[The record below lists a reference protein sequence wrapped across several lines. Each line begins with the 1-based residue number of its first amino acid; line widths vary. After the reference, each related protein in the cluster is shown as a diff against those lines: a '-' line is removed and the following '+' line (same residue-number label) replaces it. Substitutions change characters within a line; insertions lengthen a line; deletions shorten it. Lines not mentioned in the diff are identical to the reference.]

1 MSPKPMR
8 RPNPMRVLMVVCALA
23 LGACASQAPTPPAA
37 APSATS
43 ATPQQMVALIRDAGG
58 DGDGELAVQ
67 PLRDPMVDD
76 LRERAVAL
84 EAGGD
89 LDAAVA
95 ALDQALEIVDG
106 DPALLQ
112 ERAELAVLQSDFE
125 RAGTL
130 AERGFSLGSQV
141 GPLCRRHWITL
152 EQVRLVA
159 GDVDGATSART
170 QADGCR
176 VAGPER
182 Y

>member
-1 MSPKPMR
+1 MMPM
-8 RPNPMRVLMVVCALA
+8 PTRVLALA
-23 LGACASQAPTPPAA
+23 CVLALAACASPGTAPTSTVQPA
-37 APSATS
+37 TT
-43 ATPQQMVALIRDAGG
+43 ATPQEMVVLIRGAAG
-58 DGDGELAVQ
+58 DGEGELAVQ

-76 LRERAVAL
+76 LRERAAAL
-84 EAGGD
+84 EAQGD
-89 LDAAVA
+89 LDGAVA

-112 ERAELAVLQSDFE
+112 ERAELAILQSDFE
-125 RAGTL
+125 QAGAL
-130 AERGFSLGSQV
+130 AERGFALGSQL

-152 EQVRLVA
+152 EQVRLMA

>member
-1 MSPKPMR
+1 M
-8 RPNPMRVLMVVCALA
+8 NPMPLRVLACACVLVLA
-23 LGACASQAPTPPAA
+23 ACASQTPAPSSA
-37 APSATS
+37 APPATS
-43 ATPQQMVALIRDAGG
+43 ATPQEMVALIRGAAG

-76 LRERAVAL
+76 LRERANAL
-84 EAGGD
+84 EAQGD
-89 LDAAVA
+89 LDGAVA

-112 ERAELAVLQSDFE
+112 ERAELAILQADFE

-130 AERGFSLGSQV
+130 AERGYALGSQL

-152 EQVRLVA
+152 EQVRLMA
-159 GDVDGATSART
+159 GDVDGATSARA

>member
-1 MSPKPMR
+1 MPL
-8 RPNPMRVLMVVCALA
+8 RVLACACVLALA
-23 LGACASQAPTPPAA
+23 ACASQTPAPSSATPP
-37 APSATS
+37 ATS
-43 ATPQQMVALIRDAGG
+43 ATPQEMVALIRGAAG

-76 LRERAVAL
+76 LRERANAL
-84 EAGGD
+84 EAQGD
-89 LDAAVA
+89 LDGAVA

-112 ERAELAVLQSDFE
+112 ERAELAVLQADFE

-130 AERGFSLGSQV
+130 AERGYALGSQL

-152 EQVRLVA
+152 EQVRLMA

>member
-1 MSPKPMR
+1 MSSMSL
-8 RPNPMRVLMVVCALA
+8 RVLAGACLLALA
-23 LGACASQAPTPPAA
+23 ACASQSPAPGSTTPPA
-37 APSATS
+37 TT
-43 ATPQQMVALIRDAGG
+43 ATPQEMVALIRGAAG

-76 LRERAVAL
+76 LRERAAAL
-84 EAGGD
+84 EAQGD
-89 LDAAVA
+89 LGGAVA

-112 ERAELAVLQSDFE
+112 ERAELAILQSDFE

-130 AERGFSLGSQV
+130 AERGYALGSQL

-152 EQVRLVA
+152 EQVRLMA
-159 GDVDGATSART
+159 GDVEGAASART

>member
-1 MSPKPMR
+1 MS
-8 RPNPMRVLMVVCALA
+8 RVLACAGLLALA
-23 LGACASQAPTPPAA
+23 ACTTPVSAPGPAVQ
-37 APSATS
+37 PATE
-43 ATPQQMVALIRDAGG
+43 ATPQEMVAMIRGAAG

-67 PLRDPMVDD
+67 PIRDPMVED

-95 ALDQALEIVDG
+95 ALDQALDIVDG

-112 ERAELAVLQSDFE
+112 ERAELAILQGDFE
-125 RAGTL
+125 RAGVL
-130 AERGFSLGSQV
+130 AERGYALGSQV

-152 EQVRLVA
+152 EQVRLMA
-159 GDVDGATSART
+159 GDVDGAASARG

-176 VAGPER
+176 VAGPQR

>member
-1 MSPKPMR
+1 MIPMPMR
-8 RPNPMRVLMVVCALA
+8 ALA
-23 LGACASQAPTPPAA
+23 IACVLALSACASPVTGPSAPPPA
-37 APSATS
+37 TT
-43 ATPQQMVALIRDAGG
+43 ATPAEMVALVRAAAG

-84 EAGGD
+84 EGQGDVAG
-89 LDAAVA
+89 AVA
-95 ALDQALEIVDG
+95 ALDQALEIVDS

-112 ERAELAVLQSDFE
+112 ERAELALLQSDFE
-125 RAGTL
+125 RAGAL
-130 AERGFSLGSQV
+130 AERGFALGSQV

-152 EQVRLVA
+152 EQVRLMA
-159 GDVDGATSART
+159 GDTEGAASART

>member
-1 MSPKPMR
+1 M
-8 RPNPMRVLMVVCALA
+8 NPMPLRVLACACVLALA
-23 LGACASQAPTPPAA
+23 ACASQTPAPSSA
-37 APSATS
+37 APPATS
-43 ATPQQMVALIRDAGG
+43 ATPQEMVALIRGAAG

-76 LRERAVAL
+76 LRERANAL
-84 EAGGD
+84 EAQGD
-89 LDAAVA
+89 LDGAVA

-112 ERAELAVLQSDFE
+112 ERAELAILQADFE

-130 AERGFSLGSQV
+130 AERGYALGSQL

-152 EQVRLVA
+152 EQVRLMA
-159 GDVDGATSART
+159 GDVDGATSARA